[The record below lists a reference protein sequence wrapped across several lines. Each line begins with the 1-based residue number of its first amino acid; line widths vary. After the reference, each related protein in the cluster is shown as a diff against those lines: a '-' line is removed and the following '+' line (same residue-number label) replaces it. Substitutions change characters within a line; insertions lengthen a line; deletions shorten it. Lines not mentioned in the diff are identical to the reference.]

1 MAQELYQKEQNSL
14 LRSLTVL
21 DSDLADFVSN
31 DYLGLAASEEI
42 ASVTQEILQKYNLQY
57 VNGSK
62 GSRLLAGHSAFAAD
76 LETYLANFYEG
87 EAALV
92 CNSGYT
98 ANTSL
103 LGAIPQRSDAL
114 VYDESI
120 HASLKEGARLSFAE
134 RISFKHNN
142 LEHLERRLQA
152 LEKPAI
158 IVVESLYSMDG
169 DFANLPEIARL
180 ANEYNAALI
189 VDEAHTTGIAG
200 QEGKGLSI
208 ESGIQTNCLARVYTY
223 GKGPGSHGA
232 VIIGDKVMVD
242 YLVNNARPFIYTTA
256 LPPHSLANIWA
267 ATLVFSRS
275 NEARQQLNLNI
286 ATFVTCN
293 AGKGNLDSPIQFV
306 MVGSPVKAKELAS
319 RCQAQG
325 FAVKAVVAP
334 TVPAGM
340 EGLRIIIHSY
350 NTHTQIERLC
360 KLLNTEEQ

>member
-1 MAQELYQKEQNSL
+1 
-14 LRSLTVL
+14 
-21 DSDLADFVSN
+21 
-31 DYLGLAASEEI
+31 
-42 ASVTQEILQKYNLQY
+42 
-57 VNGSK
+57 
-62 GSRLLAGHSAFAAD
+62 
-76 LETYLANFYEG
+76 
-87 EAALV
+87 
-92 CNSGYT
+92 
-98 ANTSL
+98 
-103 LGAIPQRSDAL
+103 
-114 VYDESI
+114 
-120 HASLKEGARLSFAE
+120 
-134 RISFKHNN
+134 
-142 LEHLERRLQA
+142 
-152 LEKPAI
+152 
-158 IVVESLYSMDG
+158 
-169 DFANLPEIARL
+169 
-180 ANEYNAALI
+180 
-189 VDEAHTTGIAG
+189 
-200 QEGKGLSI
+200 
-208 ESGIQTNCLARVYTY
+208 VYTY

-232 VIIGDKVMVD
+232 VIIGDKILVG